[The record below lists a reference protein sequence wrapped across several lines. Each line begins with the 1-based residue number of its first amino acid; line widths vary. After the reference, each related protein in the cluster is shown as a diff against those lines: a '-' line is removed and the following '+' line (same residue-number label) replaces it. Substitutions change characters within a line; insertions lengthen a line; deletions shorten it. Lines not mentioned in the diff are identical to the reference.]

1 MWLTCSFIVQEWCEM
16 SVRQMTANE
25 LQAKSS
31 HRDNF
36 MSVASRASSHHL
48 VYHRDLPFLLPLSMT
63 IKEYGLALDLGKDVC
78 VFLYT
83 EIIEIG
89 ASHCSNCRFPF
100 HTAGEIL
107 EDPIL
112 CVQRDAVDL
121 VLQQLRLVGLLSLDE
136 QLDGKPNATR
146 NLRRILRLYSK
157 AAFRQFFKVPTEL
170 VRLIEHRTETGK
182 HANILAQP
190 HALEVIRFL
199 AEEALPNDL
208 LAALSIC
215 CSNAT
220 CQPELVPILKQVLS
234 RGASSG
240 TELSAALLKVKRA
253 RQRLGIL
260 HGPGS
265 SAESDHNVDGIKG
278 TVWRAMAL
286 GQLVIDK

>member
-1 MWLTCSFIVQEWCEM
+1 MVQEWCEI

-25 LQAKSS
+25 LQAKSPY
-31 HRDNF
+31 RDNF

-63 IKEYGLALDLGKDVC
+63 IKEHGLALDLGMDIFC
-78 VFLYT
+78 VVLY
-83 EIIEIG
+83 IEIET
-89 ASHCSNCRFPF
+89 SHFWIRRLLFR
-100 HTAGEIL
+100 TAGEIL
-107 EDPIL
+107 EDPVL

-121 VLQQLRLVGLLSLDE
+121 VLEQLRVVGLLSLDE
-136 QLDGKPNATR
+136 ELDGKPTATR

-157 AAFRQFFKVPTEL
+157 AAFRQFFEVPTEL

-182 HANILAQP
+182 HSNIFAQP
-190 HALEVIRFL
+190 RALEVTRFL
-199 AEEALPNDL
+199 AEEALPSDL

-215 CSNAT
+215 CSNPMY
-220 CQPELVPILKQVLS
+220 QPELVPILKQLLS

-260 HGPGS
+260 PGHGS
-265 SAESDHNVDGIKG
+265 SADSGHNVDDIKD
-278 TVWRAMAL
+278 TVWRAMSL